1 MAACSPRP
9 FRHTKD
15 SVTEPEIQSST
26 LLAMPDPVP
35 LVWTVTMIATPN
47 TLQVWRQGITSR
59 KLCWFL
65 IKCLLCIPLVSFANA
80 ELNLPTSADVRVL
93 IDISGSMKKNDPD
106 NLRQPALNL
115 ITELLPDGDKAGVWT
130 FGQYVNELVRHQPVD
145 DQWRKLARQKA
156 QEINSVALFTNI
168 GAVLERASED
178 LQSGQDYSDTHF
190 ILLTDGV
197 VDISQNAAENAA
209 ERERIQTQ
217 VIKRFTQLKAK
228 IHTIALSRNADQ
240 VILRKLSVAT
250 DGIAALAET
259 PDELSRVFLQAFER
273 ASPSEEV
280 PIEDNAFDV
289 DSSVEEFTALIF
301 RASDVDDTR
310 LIEPSGKQF
319 SAQEYP
325 DYIKWFKQDD
335 YDLITVKQ
343 PLEGQWKLD
352 VDLAE
357 GSKITVVSN
366 LRLVFEPLPGNFYAG
381 DQLEIRTGL
390 FEDGKQVTDPAFLDL
405 VSVGIT
411 ITTEDNKSGSK
422 IISDSGKPP
431 ADGIFREQ
439 ITRLKKVGRYQV
451 MVEADG
457 RTFKRQSRQLIQL
470 NPPMSAELEA
480 TGTGADSRYR
490 VLVNA
495 LSPNID
501 VAGTSLVARI
511 KAPDGANLIKSVTYN
526 NVSRRWE
533 LDIEPSKGDGI
544 YQVSLRVDGKTS
556 SGNQFRFEPDLIS
569 AGFPRQEASPNEFR
583 SLMDDTKAAGVND
596 ILADESEL
604 KTAVETTTT
613 MDEARAEPPP
623 AELERESAELAEDV
637 GMSMATLIAIGG
649 GTALIAILSGLGLWL
664 LKRKRADDSLL
675 KERTSNQQREAKP
688 VAAADELDLED
699 EIEQL
704 EKPSTIADNPDSS
717 FEDMLEDDEFSMD
730 ASDAAELSDITDKP
744 ETESVQE
751 PIREPEQEPD
761 DFPELDIDEAM
772 TQTEAL
778 PEASPEE
785 DEEDEFNLEDFDI
798 SDTDD
803 LPAPEDEKK

>member
-1 MAACSPRP
+1 
-9 FRHTKD
+9 
-15 SVTEPEIQSST
+15 
-26 LLAMPDPVP
+26 
-35 LVWTVTMIATPN
+35 MIFTPN
-47 TLQVWRQGITSR
+47 TLQVWRQCTTS
-59 KLCWFL
+59 KVLCWL
-65 IKCLLCIPLVSFANA
+65 LLGCLLCIPLFSFANA
-80 ELNLPTSADVRVL
+80 ELNLPASADVRVL

-106 NLRQPALNL
+106 NLRRPALNL

-168 GAVLERASED
+168 GAVLERASKD
-178 LQSGQDYSDTHF
+178 LQSGKDYSDTHF

-197 VDISQNAAENAA
+197 VDISQDSAENAA

-217 VIKRFTQLKAK
+217 VIKRLQQLKAK
-228 IHTIALSRNADQ
+228 VHTIALSRNADQ

-250 DGIAALAET
+250 DGISALAET
-259 PDELSRVFLQAFER
+259 PEELSRVFLQAFER
-273 ASPSEEV
+273 VSPSEEV
-280 PIEDNAFDV
+280 PIEDNTFDV

-301 RASDVDDTR
+301 RANEVDATR
-310 LIEPSGKQF
+310 IIEPTGKQF

-325 DYIKWFKQDD
+325 DYVKWFKQAN
-335 YDLITVKQ
+335 YDLITVKR

-352 VDLAE
+352 ADLAE

-390 FEDGKQVTDPAFLDL
+390 FEDGQQVTDPAFLEL
-405 VSVGIT
+405 VTLDVT

-422 IISDSGKPP
+422 TISESGKPP
-431 ADGIFREQ
+431 ADGIFRES

-470 NPPMSAELEA
+470 NPPMGAELEA

-490 VLVNA
+490 VLVSA

-511 KAPDGANLIKSVTYN
+511 KAPDGGNLIKSVTYN
-526 NVSRRWE
+526 NVSSRWE

-556 SGNQFRFEPDLIS
+556 SGNEFRFEPDLI
-569 AGFPRQEASPNEFR
+569 AAEFPRQEASANEFR
-583 SLMDDTKAAGVND
+583 SLIDDTQAAGMNN
-596 ILADESEL
+596 ILADESEQ
-604 KTAVETTTT
+604 KVAVETATTT
-613 MDEARAEPPP
+613 DEAKTESPP
-623 AELERESAELAEDV
+623 AEPEKKSSDAAEDAGV
-637 GMSMATLIAIGG
+637 SVATLIAIGG
-649 GTALIAILSGLGLWL
+649 GTTLLAVLTGLGLWL
-664 LKRKRADDSLL
+664 LKRKRANDSLL
-675 KERTSNQQREAKP
+675 KERTTNQQPEQEP

-704 EKPSTIADNPDSS
+704 EKPSIIADNADSS
-717 FEDMLEDDEFSMD
+717 LEDMAEEEFSMD
-730 ASDAAELSDITDKP
+730 DTDAVEYPDIVDEPVP
-744 ETESVQE
+744 EAVPEAVPE
-751 PIREPEQEPD
+751 PVREPEQEPD
-761 DFPELDIDEAM
+761 DFPELATDESV
-772 TQTEAL
+772 TEPEAL
-778 PEASPEE
+778 PVADPEE

-803 LPAPEDEKK
+803 LPSPQDEKQ